1 MPSLDPSELNIIL
14 AVLGAFTII
23 YGLFSVLIKQRWYLG
38 EALPAMLVGIILG
51 PVAAKFL
58 DNTRW
63 GPGSLSEQDKSAI
76 TLGFMRVM
84 ISVQLVIA
92 GFQLPAKYAVK
103 RWKDMAVLLLPTMTI
118 SWLCTTA
125 CLMATIPKLTLL
137 ASLVIGACLTAT
149 DPVLSQAVAKG
160 PFADKYVSRPLREI
174 ISAEAGANDGFG
186 FPFLMLATY
195 LMRNTEFPGL
205 VLKPAE
211 EGRGAAKEAAVEVA
225 HRLLR
230 RAGDVGRLDGGIGA
244 AMRDWLLETWLYT
257 IVLSMVY
264 GAAIGFG
271 GGRLIKF
278 CLRKK
283 WIDGE
288 SYLLFPVAMAM
299 LIIGT
304 AGMLTTND
312 LLACFCAGVALNWDG
327 EYLAETEE
335 RHDEVNS
342 CIDVLLNFAGF
353 MYVGVIMPWAKFH
366 DPEGTGIT
374 LPRLI
379 GLGFMVLLFRRIP
392 AIMATYKAMP
402 TCFGPIGV
410 GAVFYVEHTQHLFPH
425 VGTTGDV
432 VSDDLIKALVPSVYF
447 LVLFSIVVHG
457 LSIPALDFAYRT
469 AGVKPIT
476 DDAVQLRRKSA
487 AVATPANARV
497 DSAEPEYFVAY
508 NRFSRPVLTQDAAAA
523 VRSNR
528 RTVLFNGQR
537 VDGLPTANNNN
548 NSSNNGAYYPQQPQY
563 RQQQQQQQQAPP
575 GSAIMFAPTDM
586 PKTPVDQRSRPDW
599 EEDVDPI
606 EEEKIRARLRAAS
619 LQKLG

>member
-1 MPSLDPSELNIIL
+1 MPTLNPIELNIVL

-23 YGLFSVLIKQRWYLG
+23 YGLFSVLIKQKWYLG
-38 EALPAMLVGIILG
+38 EALPAMLVGIALG
-51 PVAAKFL
+51 PVAAKLL

-63 GPGSLSEQDKSAI
+63 GPGSLSEQDKSEI

-92 GFQLPAKYAVK
+92 GYQLPAKYVLTK
-103 RWKDMAVLLLPTMTI
+103 WKDMAMLLLPTMAI

-205 VLKPAE
+205 VLTPS
-211 EGRGAAKEAAVEVA
+211 EAA

-230 RAGDVGRLDGGIGA
+230 RAGDIGRLDGGIGA

-257 IVLSMVY
+257 ILLSAVY
-264 GAAIGFG
+264 GAVVGYG
-271 GGRLIKF
+271 GCRVIKV
-278 CLRKK
+278 CLRRR
-283 WIDGE
+283 WVDGE

-299 LIIGT
+299 FIIGT
-304 AGMLTTND
+304 AGTLGTND
-312 LLACFCAGVALNWDG
+312 LLACVCAGIGLNWDG

-342 CIDVLLNFAGF
+342 CIDVLLNFTGF
-353 MYVGVIMPWAKFH
+353 MYVGVIMPWSKFH
-366 DPEGTGIT
+366 DPDGTGIT
-374 LPRLI
+374 VPRLI
-379 GLGFMVLLFRRIP
+379 GLSFMVLLLRRIP
-392 AIMATYKAMP
+392 AIFATYKAMP
-402 TCFGPIGV
+402 SCVSGWKEALFMGYFGPIGV
-410 GAVFYVEHTQHLFPH
+410 GAVFYVEHTKHLFPK
-425 VGTTGDV
+425 VGETGDV
-432 VSDDLIKALVPSVYF
+432 ASDDMLKALVPSVYF

-457 LSIPALDFAYRT
+457 LSIPALDFLYRFY
-469 AGVKPIT
+469 GVRPIT

-487 AVATPANARV
+487 AVAPPANARV
-497 DSAEPEYFVAY
+497 DSAEPDYFVAY
-508 NRFSRPVLTQDAAAA
+508 NRFSRPVLPQDAANAAAA
-523 VRSNR
+523 VRYNR

-537 VDGLPTANNNN
+537 VDGLPIANN
-548 NSSNNGAYYPQQPQY
+548 GYPHQR
-563 RQQQQQQQQAPP
+563 RQQQQQQPETV
-575 GSAIMFAPTDM
+575 MFAPADV
-586 PKTPVDQRSRPDW
+586 PKTPVDERARQNW

-606 EEEKIRARLRAAS
+606 EEEKIRARLRATS

>member
-1 MPSLDPSELNIIL
+1 MPSLDPSELNIVL

-23 YGLFSVLIKQRWYLG
+23 YGLFSVLIKQKWYLG

-63 GPGSLSEQDKSAI
+63 GPGSLSEQDKSNI

-103 RWKDMAVLLLPTMTI
+103 KWKDMAILLLPTMTM
-118 SWLCTTA
+118 SWLLTTA

-205 VLKPAE
+205 VLKPSGDGHGAE
-211 EGRGAAKEAAVEVA
+211 GAVEVA

-230 RAGDVGRLDGGIGA
+230 RAGDIGRLDGGLGT

-257 IVLSMVY
+257 IILAIVY
-264 GAAIGFG
+264 GGVIGFG
-271 GGRLIKF
+271 GGKMIKF

-288 SYLLFPVAMAM
+288 SYLLFPVAIAM
-299 LIIGT
+299 FIIGT

-312 LLACFCAGVALNWDG
+312 LLACVCAGIGLNWDG

-353 MYVGVIMPWAKFH
+353 MYVGVIMPWSQFH

-374 LPRLI
+374 VPRLI

-392 AIMATYKAMP
+392 AIMAVYKAIP
-402 TCFGPIGV
+402 TCVSGWKEALFMGYFGPIGV
-410 GAVFYVEHTQHLFPH
+410 GAVFYAEHTKHLFPS

-432 VSDDLIKALVPSVYF
+432 ASDDMIKALVPSIYF

-457 LSIPALDFAYRT
+457 LSIPALDFMYRVS
-469 AGVKPIT
+469 GVKPIT

-487 AVATPANARV
+487 AVAAPANARV

-537 VDGLPTANNNN
+537 VDGLPSANN
-548 NSSNNGAYYPQQPQY
+548 GGYPQPQ
-563 RQQQQQQQQAPP
+563 RQSQGQQQP
-575 GSAIMFAPTDM
+575 GTILFAPSNM
-586 PKTPVDQRSRPDW
+586 PKTPADERARQNW

-619 LQKLG
+619 LQRLG